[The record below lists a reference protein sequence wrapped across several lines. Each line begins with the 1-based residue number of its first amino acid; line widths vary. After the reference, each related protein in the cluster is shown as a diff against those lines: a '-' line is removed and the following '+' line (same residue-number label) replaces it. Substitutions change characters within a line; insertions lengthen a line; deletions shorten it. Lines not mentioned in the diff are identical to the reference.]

1 MLTCGNRTGIL
12 NTEEI
17 LGIRLPKIG
26 VKAIRYIYIYIK
38 VQFPKPF
45 NKLTPYKVSEYD
57 VKILAYACGLMN

>member
-1 MLTCGNRTGIL
+1 MTNGNGTGIL

-26 VKAIRYIYIYIK
+26 VKAIRYIYIK

-45 NKLTPYKVSEYD
+45 NQLTPYKVSEYA